1 MNEINPQIVLDF
13 WFKETPAQ
21 NWFNGGDAL
30 DQTIITKFGAAH
42 QAASQ
47 GELAYWRKTIHGYL
61 AEIILLDQFSRNI
74 YRNQAQ
80 AFAYDGMAL
89 ILAQEALKRADVND
103 LATIEKGFLILPFMH
118 SESLKI
124 HQEYAYLFEEA
135 GLEDRLKYEKLHVA
149 IIEKFGRYPHRNQV
163 LGRVSTP
170 VEITFLKEP
179 NSSF

>member
-1 MNEINPQIVLDF
+1 MDPQVVLDF
-13 WFKETPAQ
+13 WFKETPAES
-21 NWFNGGDAL
+21 WFNGGTVF
-30 DQTIITKFGAAH
+30 DQTIITKFGALH

-47 GELAYWRKTIHGYL
+47 GELAHWRQSIHGYL

-89 ILAQEALKRADVND
+89 ILAQEALKRTD
-103 LATIEKGFLILPFMH
+103 LKDLTIAEKGFLIMPFMH

-124 HQEYAYLFEEA
+124 HQEYAYLFEEP
-135 GLEDRLKYEKLHVA
+135 GLESRLKYEKLHVA
-149 IIEKFGRYPHRNQV
+149 IIERFGRYPHRNQV
-163 LGRVSTP
+163 LGRTSSSD
-170 VEITFLKEP
+170 EIAFLQEP

>member
-1 MNEINPQIVLDF
+1 MKEMTPQVVLDF
-13 WFKETPAQ
+13 WLKETPAQ
-21 NWFNGGDAL
+21 DWFNGGDAL
-30 DQTIITKFGAAH
+30 DHAILTKFGAAH

-47 GELAYWRKTIHGYL
+47 GELAHWRQTIHGCL

-89 ILAQEALKRADVND
+89 ILAQEALKHADLND
-103 LATIEKGFLILPFMH
+103 LTLVEKGFLIIPFMH

-124 HQEYAYLFEEA
+124 HQEYAYLFEEP
-135 GLEDRLKYEKLHVA
+135 GLEKRLKYEKLHVA
-149 IIEKFGRYPHRNQV
+149 IIEKFGRYPHRNQI
-163 LGRVSTP
+163 LGRPSSPEEMV
-170 VEITFLKEP
+170 FLKEP